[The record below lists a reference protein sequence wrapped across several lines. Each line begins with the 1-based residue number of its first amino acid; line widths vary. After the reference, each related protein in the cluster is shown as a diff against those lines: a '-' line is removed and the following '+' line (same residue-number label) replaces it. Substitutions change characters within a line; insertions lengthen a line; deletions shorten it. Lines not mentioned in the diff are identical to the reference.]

1 MTFNKSETRFPSK
14 AHHIY
19 LAHCGISPLY
29 APAAKRA
36 SELLTEQSL
45 HGGGH
50 FMDFYNPELDG
61 FKEQAAPLLQTSAD
75 HIAAVRNTSEALSM
89 VANGYPFQSGVEIIT
104 FTHEYPAN
112 FIPGLFR
119 S

>member
-61 FKEQAAPLLQTSAD
+61 FKEQAALLLQTSAD
-75 HIAAVRNTSEALSM
+75 HIAAVRNTGPGGIHGPS
-89 VANGYPFQSGVEIIT
+89 PFQPRRRDYHV
-104 FTHEYPAN
+104 HP
-112 FIPGLFR
+112 
-119 S
+119 